1 MPVEFL
7 ADEEAA
13 VFGCYAG
20 PPTRAELDRM
30 FYLDDEDLRLIA
42 KRRGD
47 RGFTATAVDWQ
58 GTEIGYGGGDTLAEA
73 LLRIHRRPARAGHA
87 GQGPSNPWEETSGP
101 YSDEPR
107 SEQHSNTHADV
118 VPEREVPVSLP
129 LSGRLAGLFVPLL
142 YQPRYTPLCDA
153 VGGCGRRRREPLRR
167 QMRPVSW
174 AHMATSTR
182 FRAPSFRM
190 RLARWALTVLGVM

>member
-47 RGFTATAVDWQ
+47 RGLTATAVDWQ

-73 LLRIHRRPARAGHA
+73 LLLIHRRPARAGHA
-87 GQGPSNPWEETSGP
+87 GQGPSNPWEEASGP
-101 YSDEPR
+101 TAM
-107 SEQHSNTHADV
+107 N
-118 VPEREVPVSLP
+118 PVLN
-129 LSGRLAGLFVPLL
+129 
-142 YQPRYTPLCDA
+142 
-153 VGGCGRRRREPLRR
+153 
-167 QMRPVSW
+167 
-174 AHMATSTR
+174 STR
-182 FRAPSFRM
+182 TRTRM
-190 RLARWALTVLGVM
+190 

>member
-58 GTEIGYGGGDTLAEA
+58 GTEIGYGGGDTLAGPA
-73 LLRIHRRPARAGHA
+73 AHPPQAGPRWPRRP
-87 GQGPSNPWEETSGP
+87 GPI
-101 YSDEPR
+101 EPMGGDQR
-107 SEQHSNTHADV
+107 
-118 VPEREVPVSLP
+118 P
-129 LSGRLAGLFVPLL
+129 LQR
-142 YQPRYTPLCDA
+142 
-153 VGGCGRRRREPLRR
+153 
-167 QMRPVSW
+167 
-174 AHMATSTR
+174 
-182 FRAPSFRM
+182 
-190 RLARWALTVLGVM
+190 